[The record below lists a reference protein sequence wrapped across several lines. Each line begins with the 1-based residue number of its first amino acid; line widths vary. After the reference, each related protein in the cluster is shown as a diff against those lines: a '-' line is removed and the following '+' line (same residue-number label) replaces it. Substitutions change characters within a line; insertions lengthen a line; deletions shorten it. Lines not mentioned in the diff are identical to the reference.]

1 MPTRHRTSLCREG
14 WYLLLLLAVVLT
26 WALLR
31 ENNLL
36 LLVAGLMCGALLV
49 NWRLSA
55 AALRRVEV
63 RRCVVSGAHAGS
75 WMTIEVEVAN
85 GHRRL
90 GCWAVSVEDCL
101 ERKDG
106 RGDEQT
112 VRPTL
117 MFPCVSAGRCVRQS
131 LSRAS
136 AAAGPLCTGATAP
149 VSTPFPFGLFQRTL
163 WLAGDDQLVVL
174 PRLGRLRPAW
184 VQHYQPTPHGT
195 HGAQAAGVCAGRF
208 LRGAGM
214 ADRRQCPLGALAEQ
228 RPAPGVGDTQFE
240 QPGERNWRSCSIC
253 GNRTSRSRTS
263 GSASN
268 LPSASPPRSWRISA
282 AAAGASCCWRRPRR
296 LRPVCLANP
305 ASVAMSRDALEV
317 LAVAQASPAGELWR
331 CGTRC

>member
-55 AALRRVEV
+55 AAFRRVEV

-90 GCWAVSVEDCL
+90 GCWAVSVEGCL

-117 MFPCVSAGRCVRQS
+117 MFPCVSAGQCVRQS
-131 LSRAS
+131 YRVRLPQRGRYARGRCASRRGSPSGSFKERFGWQAMTNSWCCRGWDGCGQPGCSIISRRRTARTGRGGRGMCRAISSRCGNGKPATVSAGCIGGAAPGTGSWWCASLNSPAS
-136 AAAGPLCTGATAP
+136 A
-149 VSTPFPFGLFQRTL
+149 
-163 WLAGDDQLVVL
+163 
-174 PRLGRLRPAW
+174 
-184 VQHYQPTPHGT
+184 
-195 HGAQAAGVCAGRF
+195 
-208 LRGAGM
+208 
-214 ADRRQCPLGALAEQ
+214 
-228 RPAPGVGDTQFE
+228 
-240 QPGERNWRSCSIC
+240 NWRSCSIC

-268 LPSASPPRSWRISA
+268 LPSASPPR
-282 AAAGASCCWRRPRR
+282 
-296 LRPVCLANP
+296 
-305 ASVAMSRDALEV
+305 
-317 LAVAQASPAGELWR
+317 
-331 CGTRC
+331 